1 MAHAAA
7 VSQLPAAQA
16 KLRPQG
22 PTRCLTPSRSAQGQF
37 LAPPS
42 DCSANSTTIK
52 AEYDAADLLEIPV
65 VVHILTRTNGVGD
78 ITDAKVLSQIKIL
91 NDDFRAV
98 AGSNGGPGFDT
109 RIQFRLATIDPSGNP
124 TSGITRTANN
134 SWFNDSGSYWN
145 SLAWDPGR
153 YLNIYTNQ
161 ASGALGY
168 VPYLPQSGPAGAN
181 SDRVVVLWSSFG
193 DNGPIGAPYNKGRTT
208 THEVGHYLGLY
219 HTFDGG
225 CGSVSN
231 CSGSGDLICDTNR
244 ESSPSFGCPSNKSSC
259 GSSDPVTNYMDY
271 SDDLCMNQF
280 TDNQSNRMR
289 CTLMNYRSD
298 LYTVVND
305 GIGTTYCNGFP
316 NSTGQVATLS
326 AVGSSLIGENNVVFQ
341 STGLPSSQF
350 GYLLMSQSQANV
362 PNFGGSQGVLCVGN
376 PQVRFNAQVQNSG
389 SNGEVNFPV
398 DLTNLPSATVFQ
410 SGQTWNFQ
418 YWTRDFISQPTS
430 NTTLG
435 YAITWQ

>member
-7 VSQLPAAQA
+7 APQLPAA
-16 KLRPQG
+16 KPSLRPQG
-22 PTRCLTPSRSAQGQF
+22 PTRCLTPSRAAQGQF

-42 DCSANSTTIK
+42 DCSANSTTVK
-52 AEYDAADLLEIPV
+52 AEYDATDILEIPV
-65 VVHILTRTNGVGD
+65 VVHILTRTNGQGD

-98 AGSNGGPGFDT
+98 AGSNGAPGFDT
-109 RIQFRLATIDPSGNP
+109 KIQFRLATVDPSGNP
-124 TSGITRTANN
+124 TNGITRTANN
-134 SWFNDSGSYWN
+134 NWFNDSGNYWN
-145 SLAWDPGR
+145 SLAWDPDR

-168 VPYLPQSGPAGAN
+168 VPYLPQSGPAGSN

-193 DNGPIGAPYNKGRTT
+193 NNGPIGPPYNKGRTT
-208 THEVGHYLGLY
+208 THEIGHYLGLY

-225 CGSVSN
+225 CGSASN

-259 GSSDPVTNYMDY
+259 GSPDPVTNYMDY
-271 SDDLCMNQF
+271 SDDLCMNRF

-289 CTLMNYRSD
+289 CTLMNYRSG

-305 GIGTTYCNGFP
+305 GIGTSYCNGFP

-326 AVGSSLIGENNVVFQ
+326 AAGSSQISDNNVVFQ
-341 STGLPSSQF
+341 STGLPNSQF

-362 PNFGGSQGVLCVGN
+362 PNFGGSQGVLCVGT

-389 SNGEVNFPV
+389 SNGEVSFGI
-398 DLTNLPSATVFQ
+398 DLANLPSATVFQ

-418 YWTRDFISQPTS
+418 YWTRDFVSQPTS